1 MLFFSGLKLNKT
13 RQKDYPRY
21 LIPPDG
27 RLPRERRAPYA
38 AFRAR
43 ASLTV
48 EASLALPIFIA
59 AIVVFLFVLQVM
71 QLQLHIQKALYNQT
85 MKASGYAYYLT
96 IADMSYKAEQVLE
109 EEYIKYSV
117 IKELGKDYLD
127 GSCIER
133 GSKGFTLNMSGNPGE
148 GLVDVAMQYKVQIPF
163 DILGIGKLKLVSRIR
178 CHTWIG
184 NVDGKDEDDSAKAYV
199 TANGTVY
206 HTHRDCTYI
215 TSDVES
221 CAASGVAGLRNSSGA
236 KYYACRTCCR
246 NETAGLTKV
255 YYTKYGTRYHSSA
268 TCSNLHSNVYVMKLE
283 DAKAKYRQCS
293 KCAWR

>member
-1 MLFFSGLKLNKT
+1 MLFFSGLKLNKP

-27 RLPRERRAPYA
+27 SLSRERRAPYA

-117 IKELGKDYLD
+117 IK
-127 GSCIER
+127 
-133 GSKGFTLNMSGNPGE
+133 
-148 GLVDVAMQYKVQIPF
+148 
-163 DILGIGKLKLVSRIR
+163 
-178 CHTWIG
+178 
-184 NVDGKDEDDSAKAYV
+184 
-199 TANGTVY
+199 
-206 HTHRDCTYI
+206 
-215 TSDVES
+215 
-221 CAASGVAGLRNSSGA
+221 
-236 KYYACRTCCR
+236 
-246 NETAGLTKV
+246 
-255 YYTKYGTRYHSSA
+255 
-268 TCSNLHSNVYVMKLE
+268 
-283 DAKAKYRQCS
+283 
-293 KCAWR
+293 